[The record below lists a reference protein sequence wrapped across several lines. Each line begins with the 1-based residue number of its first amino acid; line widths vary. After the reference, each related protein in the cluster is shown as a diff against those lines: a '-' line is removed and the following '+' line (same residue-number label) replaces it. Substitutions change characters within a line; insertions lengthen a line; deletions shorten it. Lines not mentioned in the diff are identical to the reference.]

1 MKKLKDLKACVILIG
16 STSEALKSWQMKDI
30 LFRHLSIGFEKN
42 NIYKLQSLYTKISD
56 SVFRVL

>member
-16 STSEALKSWQMKDI
+16 STSETLKSWQMKDI
-30 LFRHLSIGFEKN
+30 LFGHLSIGFEKN
-42 NIYKLQSLYTKISD
+42 NIYKFQSLYTKISD

>member
-1 MKKLKDLKACVILIG
+1 MKKLKDLIACVILIG

-42 NIYKLQSLYTKISD
+42 NIYKFQSLYTKISD